1 MSEAAQALPRVPG
14 FECTAYALLHGRIVW
29 AGDAGATDHP
39 RNLHRPWHPAAAAYE
54 TERLCCGSKLVWA
67 GLAHHDLK
75 GLLAWLVGRPLAF
88 GLQPAQLRLE
98 ALRQALGR
106 HDLNAFEAAALRL
119 LGVGHGLTPS
129 GDDLVGAVMFTLV
142 YAPIKAW
149 QPAMA
154 DLQNRLRLAATTAT
168 NPISAA
174 LLEDLMAGASYRA
187 LHDLLAA
194 LHSLDQQRIQAAV
207 QTLLRLGA
215 TSGGDML
222 AGVLLTLQNL
232 EPVPDSP

>member
-1 MSEAAQALPRVPG
+1 MSAAAQALPRVPD

-39 RNLHRPWHPAAAAYE
+39 RNLHRPWHPPPATYE
-54 TERLCCGSKLVWA
+54 AERLRRGSQLVWP
-67 GLAHHDLK
+67 GLAQHGLK
-75 GLLAWLVGRPLAF
+75 GLLAWLAGRPLAF
-88 GLQPAQLRLE
+88 GLHPAQPRLE

-119 LGVGHGLTPS
+119 LGIGHGLTPS

-154 DLQNRLRLAATTAT
+154 DLQHRLRLAATTAT

-194 LHSLDQQRIQAAV
+194 LHSLDQQLIQAAV

-232 EPVPDSP
+232 EPAPDSP

>member
-1 MSEAAQALPRVPG
+1 M
-14 FECTAYALLHGRIVW
+14 HGLR
-29 AGDAGATDHP
+29 
-39 RNLHRPWHPAAAAYE
+39 AAAWAH
-54 TERLCCGSKLVWA
+54 RLGGRCRGHRSPQKSAPALAPCCCHLRGRRLRRGSKLVWS
-67 GLAHHDLK
+67 GLADHDLK

-88 GLQPAQLRLE
+88 GLQPAQPRLE

-119 LGVGHGLTPS
+119 LGIGHGLTPS

-154 DLQNRLRLAATTAT
+154 DLQNRLWLAATTAT

-174 LLEDLMAGASYRA
+174 LLEDLMNGASYRA
-187 LHDLLAA
+187 LHDLLEA
-194 LHSLDQQRIQAAV
+194 LHSLDQQLIQAAV

-222 AGVLLTLQNL
+222 AGVLLSLQNP
-232 EPVPDSP
+232 ETAPDSP

>member
-1 MSEAAQALPRVPG
+1 M
-14 FECTAYALLHGRIVW
+14 
-29 AGDAGATDHP
+29 
-39 RNLHRPWHPAAAAYE
+39 
-54 TERLCCGSKLVWA
+54 
-67 GLAHHDLK
+67 
-75 GLLAWLVGRPLAF
+75 GRPLAF
-88 GLQPAQLRLE
+88 GLQPAQPRLE

-119 LGVGHGLTPS
+119 LGIGHGLTPS

-154 DLQNRLRLAATTAT
+154 DLQNRLWLAATTAT

-174 LLEDLMAGASYRA
+174 LLEDLMNGASYRA
-187 LHDLLAA
+187 LHDLLEA
-194 LHSLDQQRIQAAV
+194 LHSLDQQLIQAAV

-222 AGVLLTLQNL
+222 AGVLLSLQNP
-232 EPVPDSP
+232 ETAPDSP